1 MGRPSA
7 ATGRVGLS
15 TRRGGL
21 NGEAIG
27 CYRAGGG
34 LSTSASLSVSTKV
47 TFQVTEHRLLS
58 GLRSLLFYN
67 CKRVTCEATEGLT
80 AAEGL
85 TESAHG
91 WSGEMRKKIP
101 PPPLQHHP
109 SHLRPSHHHQLL
121 KNINFLFFSLPPT
134 HTRHVTAR
142 HRVRARSGH
151 VRTSGSGNTTMQAV
165 DTRHVSQGAGR
176 RGGARVNAHYYITT
190 SHHKPGSCV
199 GSAVCGLPFPC
210 IHSPQALH
218 ARALPNRFAL
228 PRLNEA
234 SQRLL
239 FGVAA
244 RPKSFCTSS
253 ARAEPNAAALRR
265 IAAKPAPSLLESVCC
280 CCCCCCCRRRCCC
293 CCFGCCFAAL
303 PALYTFDFRAFEG
316 VSTSLFAQAALPTAN
331 CWNAGDPAKRVHR
344 PNQGCSWMR

>member
-91 WSGEMRKKIP
+91 WSGEMRKKKGEEV
-101 PPPLQHHP
+101 L
-109 SHLRPSHHHQLL
+109 
-121 KNINFLFFSLPPT
+121 
-134 HTRHVTAR
+134 
-142 HRVRARSGH
+142 
-151 VRTSGSGNTTMQAV
+151 
-165 DTRHVSQGAGR
+165 
-176 RGGARVNAHYYITT
+176 GG
-190 SHHKPGSCV
+190 G
-199 GSAVCGLPFPC
+199 
-210 IHSPQALH
+210 
-218 ARALPNRFAL
+218 
-228 PRLNEA
+228 
-234 SQRLL
+234 
-239 FGVAA
+239 
-244 RPKSFCTSS
+244 KS
-253 ARAEPNAAALRR
+253 
-265 IAAKPAPSLLESVCC
+265 V
-280 CCCCCCCRRRCCC
+280 
-293 CCFGCCFAAL
+293 
-303 PALYTFDFRAFEG
+303 
-316 VSTSLFAQAALPTAN
+316 
-331 CWNAGDPAKRVHR
+331 
-344 PNQGCSWMR
+344 